1 MAFVRV
7 KRISGGEYAYL
18 VENSWTD
25 RGARQKVG
33 KYLGRVHRPEK
44 AKSEGLGAFLGI
56 SDLGKH
62 IRSKDFKAVAADLVK
77 LELHNHGVKE
87 GDFEVNFDNLSVR
100 DSRGKGVAISMN
112 SGFLCSHTLNR
123 LLEYDADK
131 DYSGYLLADL
141 ITAAGIVPEHDVFI
155 ELYGKFRAKHEAA
168 AARKFEFYY

>member
-7 KRISGGEYAYL
+7 KRISNGEYAYL

-33 KYLGRVHRPEK
+33 KYLGKVYRPER

-56 SDLGKH
+56 PDVGKH
-62 IRSKDFKAVAADLVK
+62 IRSSDFKGTAADLI
-77 LELHNHGVKE
+77 LRELHNHGIKE
-87 GDFEVNFDNLSVR
+87 GDFAINFEDSSVKN
-100 DSRGKGVAISMN
+100 GKGRDAAIAMN
-112 SGFLCSHTLNR
+112 EGFLCSHTLKR
-123 LLEYDADK
+123 LLGYDAEK

-141 ITAAGIVPEHDVFI
+141 ITAAGIAPEQDVFI

-168 AARKFEFYY
+168 AARKFDFYY